1 MGLFMKIYTKT
12 GDNGDTSLFGGHR
25 IPKSSLRIDACGAV
39 DELNAHLGV
48 IRALKPPAEV
58 ENILEQ
64 LQNQLFILG
73 ADLAA
78 PLNSASSKIQRIQ
91 QDHISN
97 LEKIID
103 NLDVQ
108 LRPLQSFILPGG
120 QLIGAQ
126 IHVARTVC
134 RRAER
139 LLDALGRK
147 EDIGKFPLVYLN
159 RLADLL
165 FVLARY
171 VNNLSGIEESKW
183 KGCTKTD
190 IDGK

>member
-1 MGLFMKIYTKT
+1 MKIYTKT

-25 IPKSSLRIDACGAV
+25 IPKSSLRIDVYGTV
-39 DELNAHLGV
+39 DELNAQLGV
-48 IRALKPPAEV
+48 ILALKPPAEV
-58 ENILEQ
+58 KSILEQ

-73 ADLAA
+73 ADLAT
-78 PLNSASSKIQRIQ
+78 PLNSASSKIKRIQ
-91 QDHISN
+91 QDHIFN

-103 NLDVQ
+103 KLDIQ
-108 LRPLQSFILPGG
+108 LRPLKSFILPGG
-120 QLIGAQ
+120 QHIGAQ

-171 VNNLSGIEESKW
+171 VNNLSGIEEAVW
-183 KGCTKTD
+183 NGCTKTD
-190 IDGK
+190 KDGK